1 MGNRAS
7 KDMAIALTLFVLPDV
22 ARNDC
27 NLIPLLIRAENY
39 RFRHSMNNIISGEF
53 LKSNPARK

>member
-1 MGNRAS
+1 
-7 KDMAIALTLFVLPDV
+7 MAIALTLFVLSDV

-39 RFRHSMNNIISGEF
+39 RFCHSMNNIISGEF